1 MKQLKKKKVK
11 RKTPKGSK
19 ANDTP
24 PKRWVEELSF
34 QPVDAPHALNNI
46 TYTPNSKS
54 LTVISWNVLAEAY
67 CSRRSHPHLPKS
79 YQSKVFD
86 RKQRKERI
94 LEILTNMVHND
105 NNHDDNNDNK
115 DNQVDIFCL
124 QEVDLDEIGQTFRE
138 LGYEG
143 IETERTVAGGGA
155 GGRSDACVIYW
166 NADRWTLVEHEL
178 VRLDDLAT
186 LSSTSTTESSTAE
199 TASTSSD
206 GKNGNGN
213 DCSEGDD
220 DNGSNSD
227 GRSSNYKSSKSYN
240 NGNGNNNL
248 QGLQQTFLRRNV
260 ALICRLRDNV
270 SGTTLV
276 VANAHL
282 YWNPACEHVKLC
294 QAHYIL
300 QRAQAFL
307 NNNGNGNTTTSKN
320 SEPLIFCGDLNSRP
334 NSITHSYLTRGSINA
349 KHTAPWYR
357 HSDEEYE
364 YNDKNTP
371 TTKKVV
377 VDDDTTD
384 DNDEKKEQAEVLVV
398 DQLISNL
405 QITASTTTITATE
418 TQQKQQPPNPDIPRV
433 RYMLDATLNKLC
445 RWLRILGQDVALETE
460 EEERLRTK
468 ENDMV
473 VFQRCL
479 DERRT
484 LVTTSTRL
492 MQRRD
497 CPPGTYCIS
506 PVYLPTLEVAMI
518 HMLLNH
524 GVVLEPNTFLT
535 RCVVCNGMICEVHE
549 PTEKRRILQD
559 YQAPSDLSE
568 VLEVYEC
575 DGCKQGYWWCDR
587 PTSSASR
594 VKTQATRLFEL
605 CLRAGVPI
613 KGDVPHLFTFV
624 DIQAE
629 RERGWDYTEK
639 GSELLK
645 QQLDVVDWL
654 RDEHLSCPFG
664 LESAY
669 AFKDDNGC
677 VVGETLPFTNVTY
690 SFVNTLDY
698 IFFDKEHLT
707 ANEILDIPTSFPQ
720 LNEKGIGNGHL
731 LPSDVWPSDHLAIG
745 ARLSFAELD
754 RDGADGE
761 KEELPALQ
769 FCMPLGAAPPP
780 SQPASASTSTSSEH
794 KPRCDCG
801 CVPPIKSMFE
811 MAELRKQARLKKAAD
826 SK

>member
-1 MKQLKKKKVK
+1 
-11 RKTPKGSK
+11 
-19 ANDTP
+19 
-24 PKRWVEELSF
+24 
-34 QPVDAPHALNNI
+34 
-46 TYTPNSKS
+46 
-54 LTVISWNVLAEAY
+54 
-67 CSRRSHPHLPKS
+67 
-79 YQSKVFD
+79 
-86 RKQRKERI
+86 
-94 LEILTNMVHND
+94 
-105 NNHDDNNDNK
+105 
-115 DNQVDIFCL
+115 
-124 QEVDLDEIGQTFRE
+124 
-138 LGYEG
+138 
-143 IETERTVAGGGA
+143 
-155 GGRSDACVIYW
+155 
-166 NADRWTLVEHEL
+166 
-178 VRLDDLAT
+178 
-186 LSSTSTTESSTAE
+186 
-199 TASTSSD
+199 
-206 GKNGNGN
+206 
-213 DCSEGDD
+213 
-220 DNGSNSD
+220 
-227 GRSSNYKSSKSYN
+227 
-240 NGNGNNNL
+240 
-248 QGLQQTFLRRNV
+248 
-260 ALICRLRDNV
+260 
-270 SGTTLV
+270 
-276 VANAHL
+276 
-282 YWNPACEHVKLC
+282 
-294 QAHYIL
+294 
-300 QRAQAFL
+300 
-307 NNNGNGNTTTSKN
+307 
-320 SEPLIFCGDLNSRP
+320 
-334 NSITHSYLTRGSINA
+334 
-349 KHTAPWYR
+349 
-357 HSDEEYE
+357 
-364 YNDKNTP
+364 
-371 TTKKVV
+371 
-377 VDDDTTD
+377 
-384 DNDEKKEQAEVLVV
+384 
-398 DQLISNL
+398 
-405 QITASTTTITATE
+405 
-418 TQQKQQPPNPDIPRV
+418 
-433 RYMLDATLNKLC
+433 
-445 RWLRILGQDVALETE
+445 
-460 EEERLRTK
+460 
-468 ENDMV
+468 
-473 VFQRCL
+473 
-479 DERRT
+479 
-484 LVTTSTRL
+484 
-492 MQRRD
+492 
-497 CPPGTYCIS
+497 
-506 PVYLPTLEVAMI
+506 MI

-745 ARLSFAELD
+745 ARLSFAELVSDGADGEKEELPALQFCMPTGNAPPPSQPASASASASASTSIEHKPELD